1 MFQER
6 QSFTTDIED
15 DETNGYL
22 DLYFPMEKGNTNGIE
37 QSPHRED
44 LSNKSS
50 NSGVV
55 SPDDT
60 EYSKS
65 CTILQENTKED
76 LNACEVIVTVHQCSE
91 SSSISE

>member
-1 MFQER
+1 MMKRMGTLTYTFQ
-6 QSFTTDIED
+6 
-15 DETNGYL
+15 
-22 DLYFPMEKGNTNGIE
+22 MEKGNTNGIE
-37 QSPHRED
+37 QSPHREG

-55 SPDDT
+55 GPDDT

-65 CTILQENTKED
+65 CTILQENAKED